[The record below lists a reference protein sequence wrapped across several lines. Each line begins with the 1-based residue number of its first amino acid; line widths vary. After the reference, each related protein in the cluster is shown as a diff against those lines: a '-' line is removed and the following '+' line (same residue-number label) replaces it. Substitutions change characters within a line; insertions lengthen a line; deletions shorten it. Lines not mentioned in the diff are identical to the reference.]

1 MDENMDL
8 SGAVEK
14 LKQMMSSEEGQGQL
28 QNIISAFTGMGQGEA
43 KYAENESVY
52 NPEPSQAADNLELLM
67 KMQKIMAAMKS
78 GENNQNV
85 RFLQS
90 LRPFLKPQR
99 QASVDNA
106 VRLMG
111 LSRALSVLKDVKSE
125 NGR

>member
-52 NPEPSQAADNLELLM
+52 NPEPL
-67 KMQKIMAAMKS
+67 S
-78 GENNQNV
+78 G
-85 RFLQS
+85 R
-90 LRPFLKPQR
+90 
-99 QASVDNA
+99 
-106 VRLMG
+106 
-111 LSRALSVLKDVKSE
+111 
-125 NGR
+125 